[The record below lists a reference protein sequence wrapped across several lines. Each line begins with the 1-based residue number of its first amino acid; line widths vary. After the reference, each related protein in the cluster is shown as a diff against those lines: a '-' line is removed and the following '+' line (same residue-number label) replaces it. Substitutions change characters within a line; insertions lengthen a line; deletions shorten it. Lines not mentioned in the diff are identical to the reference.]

1 VSTEPSVKGVAD
13 AFNPLDPFFA
23 QDPGP
28 VLAAA
33 RRDEPVFFAPAVNA
47 WVVTRFAD
55 VESILR
61 NPKRFTNKDI
71 LSIDEL
77 LSPQVRALVE
87 GRIPMEGTLSGHDGE
102 MHTRLR
108 RVLNHAFSTKR
119 IAELEVEVTELT
131 ARLLE
136 PFSRRGRADLVE
148 ELCYPLPLVT
158 ITRLIGI
165 PDEELPMFRQGV
177 DDWGYLTL
185 AYVLGES
192 VEDQLAA
199 ARRLIGLHD
208 RIEELFDERRRE
220 PRNDL
225 LSEIVAREHSE
236 NLTRREMLS
245 LVPGLFLAGHE
256 TIAQSLAMGL
266 YQLLS
271 DRHLWW
277 SLVEDPG
284 TVDAVIEEMLRRDG
298 PVFGM
303 LRNVTEDSE
312 IGGVTVPAGA
322 KLYLCYWSANLDA
335 ARYDRPEEFDVSR
348 ADRLHMAFSRGIHY
362 CIGAPLARMELR
374 VALSALVSE
383 YPNLRLEEGFVPT
396 YSPRFF
402 LRGATDLRVD
412 ATTVFAW

>member
-1 VSTEPSVKGVAD
+1 MSNEMTRREVAE
-13 AFNPLDPFFA
+13 AFNPLDSAFA

-47 WVVTRFAD
+47 WVVTRFSD
-55 VESILR
+55 VEAILR
-61 NPKRFTNKDI
+61 DPRRFTNKDI

-77 LSPQVRALVE
+77 LSPEVKALVS
-87 GRIPMEGTLSGHDGE
+87 GRIPMEGTLSGLDGDT
-102 MHTRLR
+102 HTRLR
-108 RVLNHAFSTKR
+108 RVLSHAFSTKR
-119 IAELEVEVTELT
+119 IAELELEVSDLT
-131 ARLLE
+131 WGLLE
-136 PFSRRGRADLVE
+136 PLRRHGTSDLVD

-165 PDEELPMFRQGV
+165 PDEELPLFRQGV

-185 AYVLGES
+185 AYVLGADVTE
-192 VEDQLAA
+192 QLAA
-199 ARRLIGLHD
+199 AQRLIDLHD
-208 RIEELFDERRRE
+208 RIEELFDERRVR

-225 LSEIVAREHSE
+225 LGEIVAREHTE

-271 DRHLWW
+271 DRQWW
-277 SLVEDPG
+277 QALVDDPG
-284 TVDAVIEEMLRRDG
+284 CVESVIEEMLRRDG

-303 LRNVTEDSE
+303 LRNVTEDCE
-312 IGGVTVPAGA
+312 ISGVAVPAGSR
-322 KLYLCYWSANLDA
+322 LYLCYWSANLDD
-335 ARYDRPEEFDVSR
+335 ARYDEPEEFDVLR
-348 ADRLHMAFSRGIHY
+348 ASRLHLAFARGIHY

-374 VALSALVSE
+374 VALTTLARE
-383 YPNLRLEEGFVPT
+383 HPNLRLQNGFVPT

-402 LRGATDLRVD
+402 LRGATDLRVET
-412 ATTVFAW
+412 APSIS